1 MLQTCG
7 VIHPSVQPHWAGTVL
22 EGAMHV
28 NMKLCSTIIDV
39 RPFST
44 KNQILL
50 FTGRY
55 SGYR

>member
-1 MLQTCG
+1 
-7 VIHPSVQPHWAGTVL
+7 
-22 EGAMHV
+22 MHV